1 MTISPVTFVNAPPI
15 VAIRKVERVKRRPNS
30 MNESGSESSAPEVP
44 GERTYAATSPEEFA
58 SDETRAALLN
68 IRLGG

>member
-1 MTISPVTFVNAPPI
+1 MTISPVTLVSAAPI
-15 VAIRKVERVKRRPNS
+15 VAVRKVERVKRRPNS
-30 MNESGSESSAPEVP
+30 ASKREAESSSPEANVEP
-44 GERTYAATSPEEFA
+44 TYAATSPEEFA

>member
-15 VAIRKVERVKRRPNS
+15 VEVRKVERVKRRPHSANKS
-30 MNESGSESSAPEVP
+30 ESESSAPESTRAP
-44 GERTYAATSPEEFA
+44 TYAATSPEEFA